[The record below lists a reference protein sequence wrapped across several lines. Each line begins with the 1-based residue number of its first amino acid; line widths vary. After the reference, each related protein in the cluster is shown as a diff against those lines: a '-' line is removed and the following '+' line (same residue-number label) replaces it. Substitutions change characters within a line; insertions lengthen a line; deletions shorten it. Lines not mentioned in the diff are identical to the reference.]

1 MKKLKQSKQL
11 KQLINFD
18 RFSIFTDEDY
28 VWINDNSCLKESDF
42 YPPPDDR
49 VWTSNVEDID
59 GGDNFADYCT
69 YIFGILDEEEYWDN

>member
-1 MKKLKQSKQL
+1 MKKLKQP

-69 YIFGILDEEEYWDN
+69 YFFGILDEEEYWDN